1 MKNKSKSTSG
11 SDNPVATARVGQAM
25 PAANDAPLAD
35 TPSSRARTPA
45 PAARGRT
52 INEAGSTESTAIL
65 RVNQGVKLRRDYMQA
80 MKVLAAMQDRLMYE
94 LMEEAVSD
102 LLAKYGAR
110 PTAR

>member
-1 MKNKSKSTSG
+1 
-11 SDNPVATARVGQAM
+11 
-25 PAANDAPLAD
+25 
-35 TPSSRARTPA
+35 
-45 PAARGRT
+45 
-52 INEAGSTESTAIL
+52 
-65 RVNQGVKLRRDYMQA
+65 MQA